1 MTFIQYTPS
10 ATDDILRLVEFAFGA
25 EPDYAQQISGIV
37 EDGVMV
43 LNRHPQIGR
52 MVLHTSY
59 RELIISYGKSGYIA
73 LYHYDE
79 IRNIVTVLAVRH
91 QRELDYP
98 VP

>member
-10 ATDDILRLVEFAFGA
+10 AADDILRLVEFAFGA
-25 EPDYAQQISGIV
+25 EPDYAQQISGII
-37 EDGVMV
+37 EDGIMV

-52 MVLHTSY
+52 TVLHTIYS
-59 RELIISYGKSGYIA
+59 ELIISYGKSGYIA
-73 LYHYDE
+73 LYRYDE

-98 VP
+98 VL